1 VGDTVHLSI
10 GQDDAGGWWW
20 TNSEVSG
27 RMAVSADANGPS
39 HGPFESREAAEK
51 DAEATLLGA
60 DCKGDKRRPIEH
72 HAAIA
77 FRQASFDLI

>member
-1 VGDTVHLSI
+1 MVVDEFGSERAD
-10 GQDDAGGWWW
+10 GG
-20 TNSEVSG
+20 
-27 RMAVSADANGPS
+27 SADANGPS